1 VNKVPAAVEINE
13 LVFLVGGDCRVML
26 YQEFLASHQWR
37 SFSEAFLNLFV
48 SFSVPWCWKL
58 INLNK

>member
-1 VNKVPAAVEINE
+1 VNKVQAAVETSE
-13 LVFLVGGDCRVML
+13 LVFMVGGNCHVML

-48 SFSVPWCWKL
+48 SFSMLWCWNQ